1 MAASGNIWPIVACT
15 NFGPGHVSAHNHKWA
30 LSAEDDAAILT
41 ELCHYNRSLPNGAAY
56 LSILAFFA
64 RDLVIHYARAEDP
77 RVADVFRAHSLI
89 LRYLGRRANSPA
101 AYYSSIEEIFNAS
114 AHSTS
119 PFLDV
124 LIDREGAGTCTE
136 FVGKFGRRTV
146 EAYKRVSQGLA
157 SDNMSAVF
165 DDLVAGPP
173 ATPVFD
179 LTSIPQ
185 RQRWLP
191 LLPFTLCFADPAYDR
206 ELGSPTLSSRT
217 YIGNEAHVLAVDR
230 ADYDLG
236 ATIYFAFWKGDGT
249 PPDGYWK
256 LNVKVS
262 PADGSARRDL
272 GIAGTRSAINK
283 YKVLGAC
290 AYPIPIQNLRELR
303 DQSTSLSES
312 PARLSP
318 GDRLQVRVASDAGEI
333 ELDVGI
339 VDRPVM
345 PPPAASYGLAIL
357 RNADAVATAL
367 FSTAPPPQVVDF
379 PDLFGDLKAGHV
391 RRRGLFFWRFASLN
405 PPLQSKPFA
414 YLVKIDRTGGG
425 QVPDSR
431 ADFEGSASL

>member
-1 MAASGNIWPIVACT
+1 M
-15 NFGPGHVSAHNHKWA
+15 
-30 LSAEDDAAILT
+30 
-41 ELCHYNRSLPNGAAY
+41 
-56 LSILAFFA
+56 
-64 RDLVIHYARAEDP
+64 
-77 RVADVFRAHSLI
+77 
-89 LRYLGRRANSPA
+89 
-101 AYYSSIEEIFNAS
+101 
-114 AHSTS
+114 
-119 PFLDV
+119 
-124 LIDREGAGTCTE
+124 
-136 FVGKFGRRTV
+136 

-173 ATPVFD
+173 ATLVFD

-283 YKVLGAC
+283 YKVLGA
-290 AYPIPIQNLRELR
+290 APIPSRFKTCANYA
-303 DQSTSLSES
+303 TS
-312 PARLSP
+312 
-318 GDRLQVRVASDAGEI
+318 
-333 ELDVGI
+333 
-339 VDRPVM
+339 
-345 PPPAASYGLAIL
+345 
-357 RNADAVATAL
+357 
-367 FSTAPPPQVVDF
+367 
-379 PDLFGDLKAGHV
+379 
-391 RRRGLFFWRFASLN
+391 RRR
-405 PPLQSKPFA
+405 
-414 YLVKIDRTGGG
+414 
-425 QVPDSR
+425 
-431 ADFEGSASL
+431 